1 MKLYEIDEA
10 IANFDYEIDEET
22 GEILNMDELDKLNMS
37 REQKVENIAILY
49 KNGKAETDALIE
61 ERNRLDARIQ
71 RSKNRDTSLFNYLK
85 FALRGES
92 FSTTKCECTFRPS
105 ESIEIP
111 DDYLVPD
118 KFCELTITR
127 KPVKSNIKKYLKGLS
142 EEEAE
147 KIEWARIE
155 KHQNLSVK

>member
-10 IANFDYEIDEET
+10 IANFDYEIDEKT
-22 GEILNMDELDKLNMS
+22 GEILNLDELDNLKMS

-49 KNGKAETDALIE
+49 KNSKAETDALIE
-61 ERNRLDARIQ
+61 ERNRLNARIQ
-71 RSKNRDTSLFNYLK
+71 RSKNRDASLLNYLK

-92 FSTTKCECTFRPS
+92 FSTTRCECRFRPS

-118 KFCELTITR
+118 KFCELTIIR
-127 KPVKSNIKKYLKGLS
+127 KPVKSKIKKYLKDLT

-147 KIEWARIE
+147 KVEWARIE
-155 KHQNLSVK
+155 QHQNLSVK

>member
-10 IANFDYEIDEET
+10 IANFEFEIDEET
-22 GEILNMDELDKLNMS
+22 GEILNVDELDNLNMA

-49 KNGKAETDALIE
+49 KNSKAETDALIE
-61 ERNRLDARIQ
+61 ERNKLNERIQ
-71 RSKNRDTSLFNYLK
+71 RSKNRDNSLFNYLK
-85 FALRGES
+85 FALGGKP
-92 FSTTKCECTFRPS
+92 FSTTKCECTFRTS
-105 ESIEIP
+105 EAVEIP

-118 KFCELTITR
+118 KYCELTITR
-127 KPVKSNIKKYLKGLS
+127 KPVKSNIKKFLKGLS

-155 KHQNLSVK
+155 KRQNLSVK